1 MNTGLV
7 PATCKFANIIPIHK
21 GKSRAEAKNYRP
33 VALTS
38 LLIKIFEKVIRKQL
52 VSFMEEHHLFNQS
65 QHGFRSG
72 RSCLSQLLAHFDHIT
87 QLLEQGSNVDVIYL
101 DFAKAFDKVDI
112 GLILRKLKLL
122 GVDGKLGRW
131 LHGFLLGRLQSVV
144 VNGQKSAPTQ
154 VISGVP
160 QGSVLGPLLFLVLIA
175 DIDKEVASS
184 FISSFADDTRV
195 GHAVANNQDIQKL
208 QDDLKAVY
216 RWADNN
222 NMEFNS
228 DKFDHLHYD
237 TKPRSE
243 DPPVYHSNNGS
254 AIQTKEAVCDLGIIM
269 SCSATFSEHIKQKIQ
284 KLKHK
289 IGWILRTFWTR
300 EELPMLTLW
309 KHLILC
315 EHDYCSQL
323 WNPHRT
329 GDIQDLELLQRSFV
343 RKINGMQ
350 NLSYWEQ
357 LKSLNLYSLERRRE
371 RYIVIYTW
379 RILEGSVPNISEAPS
394 RITASWNSRRGRSCK
409 VPNVLPSATHRIQGI
424 RRASLGIKGPRLF
437 NCLPKCLRNLT
448 GVSTG
453 VFKSK
458 LDKYTSNHYLMNP

>member
-1 MNTGLV
+1 
-7 PATCKFANIIPIHK
+7 
-21 GKSRAEAKNYRP
+21 
-33 VALTS
+33 
-38 LLIKIFEKVIRKQL
+38 
-52 VSFMEEHHLFNQS
+52 
-65 QHGFRSG
+65 
-72 RSCLSQLLAHFDHIT
+72 
-87 QLLEQGSNVDVIYL
+87 
-101 DFAKAFDKVDI
+101 
-112 GLILRKLKLL
+112 
-122 GVDGKLGRW
+122 
-131 LHGFLLGRLQSVV
+131 
-144 VNGQKSAPTQ
+144 
-154 VISGVP
+154 
-160 QGSVLGPLLFLVLIA
+160 
-175 DIDKEVASS
+175 
-184 FISSFADDTRV
+184 
-195 GHAVANNQDIQKL
+195 
-208 QDDLKAVY
+208 
-216 RWADNN
+216 
-222 NMEFNS
+222 
-228 DKFDHLHYD
+228 
-237 TKPRSE
+237 
-243 DPPVYHSNNGS
+243 
-254 AIQTKEAVCDLGIIM
+254 M

-458 LDKYTSNHYLMNP
+458 LDKYLKSLPDEPLIPGYTRYRLVDSNSILDWAGHTRNLAGDSAYSSPSMQNGAGASTTPP